1 MLLLCKDTP
10 QNLPKIEDVL
20 GWRCVIFCYH
30 RQIFINPFE
39 NSEISKAHFSLIV
52 LCSKLME
59 NIYVHIFI
67 YWSYE
72 FGDYIRHIAKVG
84 SQQVFKT
91 FASLC
96 HHLTSLRLC

>member
-1 MLLLCKDTP
+1 
-10 QNLPKIEDVL
+10 VS
-20 GWRCVIFCYH
+20 FYYH
-30 RQIFINPFE
+30 RQMFIIPFE
-39 NSEISKAHFSLIV
+39 NSEISKAYFSLIV

-59 NIYVHIFI
+59 KIYVQISI

-91 FASLC
+91 FASVC
-96 HHLTSLRLC
+96 HYLTSLRPC